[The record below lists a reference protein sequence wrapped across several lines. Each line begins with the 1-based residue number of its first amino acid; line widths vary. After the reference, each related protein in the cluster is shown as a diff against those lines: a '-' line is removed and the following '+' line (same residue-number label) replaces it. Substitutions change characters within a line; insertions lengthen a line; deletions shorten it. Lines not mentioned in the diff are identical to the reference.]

1 MRHDVLAV
9 PVWYSDLY
17 THKFRIESHKKI
29 QARSKILALNSSNGP
44 KYKLQIKT
52 FHITGV
58 STSHGYLCKTT
69 KISIA
74 TLTIH
79 FIASHFNTAKRII
92 PNNEQG

>member
-1 MRHDVLAV
+1 MYRLKYPNINLLHISPEYRV
-9 PVWYSDLY
+9 
-17 THKFRIESHKKI
+17 KKI

-44 KYKLQIKT
+44 NYKLQIKT

-58 STSHGYLCKTT
+58 STSHGYLCNTT

-79 FIASHFNTAKRII
+79 FIASHFNTAKRNT